1 MVDLR
6 GAVAWRVWAFGAASF
21 ERARATG
28 RGGAGGRHFGT
39 CGAQWD
45 ALVASDRPPMLMCA
59 CCGVRVRHVGAR
71 KQVFGRRPFNTM
83 TPL

>member
-1 MVDLR
+1 MACVGFR
-6 GAVAWRVWAFGAASF
+6 GCLL

-28 RGGAGGRHFGT
+28 RGGAGGRHFGS

-59 CCGVRVRHVGAR
+59 CCGVRVRTVCVSKCLGVGHLI
-71 KQVFGRRPFNTM
+71 
-83 TPL
+83 PLHPHDL